1 MKAFLGFVRKEFL
14 HIFRDWRTMIVLF
27 GMPVAQ
33 LLLFGYVVT
42 NEIKDAPA
50 VVVDPSY
57 DTYSKE
63 ITERLFS
70 SGYFIADRTI
80 RNTEEMED
88 IFKEGK
94 VKLVVVFPKEMAEKS
109 VNQKKATIQVITDA
123 SEPNT
128 ASILASYAENVV
140 LKYAMTLNK
149 SGMGIHIEPGM
160 IYNPS
165 LKGVYLFVPGLI
177 AMLLMLISALL
188 TSITIT
194 REKELGNME
203 ILLVSPLKPVQI
215 IIGKVL
221 PYLLLSFLSAVMII
235 LSGNLVFDVP
245 VTGSVT
251 LLLAETLLFILLAL
265 SVGIFISAVT
275 QSQQT
280 AMMISMVALMLPTIL
295 LSGFVFP
302 IENMPSVLQWL
313 CHAMP
318 PKYFITIVRGI
329 MLKGNGLDV
338 LWDETLILGA
348 MTLFFIFLSMKKFKI
363 RMEA

>member
-1 MKAFLGFVRKEFL
+1 MKRFMGFVRKEFL

-33 LLLFGYVVT
+33 LMLFGYVIT
-42 NEIKDAPA
+42 NEIKDAPVA
-50 VVVDPSY
+50 ILDPAN
-57 DTYSKE
+57 DTYSID
-63 ITERLFS
+63 ITSRLTS
-70 SGYFIADRTI
+70 SGYFIAEKNI
-80 RNTEEMED
+80 SSH
-88 IFKEGK
+88 KEIEK
-94 VKLVVVFPKEMAEKS
+94 VFREGNVKIAIVFPANFAAISEKERT
-109 VNQKKATIQVITDA
+109 ATIQIITDA

-128 ASILASYAENVV
+128 ANILASYTENIV
-140 LKYAMTLNK
+140 LKYVMSLQKN
-149 SGMGIHIEPGM
+149 GMGINIEPRM
-160 IYNPS
+160 IYNPT

-177 AMLLMLISALL
+177 AMLLMIISALL

-203 ILLVSPLKPVQI
+203 ILLVSPLKPAQI

-221 PYLLLSFLSAVMII
+221 PYLLLSFISALLI
-235 LSGNLVFDVP
+235 LLAGYLVFGIP
-245 VTGSVT
+245 VNGSVT
-251 LLLAETLLFILLAL
+251 LLLAETLLFILMAL
-265 SVGIFISAVT
+265 SLGILISTVT
-275 QSQQT
+275 SSQQI

-302 IENMPSVLQWL
+302 VENMPKVLQWL

-338 LWDETLILGA
+338 LWGETLILGG
-348 MTLFFIFLSMKKFKI
+348 MTLFFIILSMKKFKI
-363 RMEA
+363 RLG

>member
-1 MKAFLGFVRKEFL
+1 MGFVRKEFL

-33 LLLFGYVVT
+33 LMLFGFVIT
-42 NEIKDAPA
+42 NEIKDAPVA
-50 VVVDPSY
+50 ILDPSRDSY
-57 DTYSKE
+57 TTE
-63 ITERLFS
+63 ITKRLTS
-70 SGYFIADRTI
+70 SGYFIHEKDI
-80 RNTEEMED
+80 RNH
-88 IFKEGK
+88 KEIIPAFREGNIK
-94 VKLVVVFPKEMAEKS
+94 IVVVFPSSFAATSEKERS
-109 VNQKKATIQVITDA
+109 ATIQIITDA

-128 ASILASYAENVV
+128 ANILASYAEGVI
-140 LKYAMTLNK
+140 LKYAQSLRQGGVGVN
-149 SGMGIHIEPGM
+149 IEPRM
-160 IYNPS
+160 VYNPA

-203 ILLVSPLKPVQI
+203 ILLVSPLKPAQI
-215 IIGKVL
+215 ILGKVL
-221 PYLLLSFLSAVMII
+221 PYLLLSFGSALLI
-235 LSGNLVFDVP
+235 LLTGYAVFGIP
-245 VTGSVT
+245 VAGSLA
-251 LLLAETLLFILLAL
+251 LLLGETILFILMAL
-265 SVGIFISAVT
+265 SLGILISTVT
-275 QSQQT
+275 SSQQV

-302 IENMPSVLQWL
+302 VENMPEVLQWI

-338 LWDETLILGA
+338 LWDETLVLAG
-348 MTLFFIFLSMKKFKI
+348 MTLFFILLSMKKFKI
-363 RMEA
+363 RLEK